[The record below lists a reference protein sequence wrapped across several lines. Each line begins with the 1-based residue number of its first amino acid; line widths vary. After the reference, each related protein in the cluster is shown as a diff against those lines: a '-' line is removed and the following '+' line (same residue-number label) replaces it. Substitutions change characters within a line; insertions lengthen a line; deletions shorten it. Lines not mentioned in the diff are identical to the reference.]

1 MAQFVSKYPANI
13 DAIKAGDNYFFVV
26 PGQLDTTKVPA
37 AAFEA
42 MMSAQQT
49 NCTASTSSVSSQ
61 PSVTNPAAGTTQ
73 SPTAGQ
79 QAPLS

>member
-1 MAQFVSKYPANI
+1 MALFSAKYPASI

-26 PGQLDTTKVPA
+26 PGQLDTTKIPA

-49 NCTASTSSVSSQ
+49 NCTASTASVPSQ
-61 PSVTNPAAGTTQ
+61 PSVINPAAGTT
-73 SPTAGQ
+73 SPLPSPQT
-79 QAPLS
+79 